1 MAGRFDRSRA
11 ERSNA
16 IGLLA
21 SFIVVAAGLA
31 AAIVIST
38 IAAPEPHIAIGV
50 AVAVFLLIAAFPIS
64 SSIKRNRD
72 ASRVYH
78 HEESIFMR
86 AWNRLMGK
94 STDEKVEIRPWKV
107 KRRKRTPQNAESIF
121 IADKVGRD

>member
-21 SFIVVAAGLA
+21 SFIVVAAGLCG
-31 AAIVIST
+31 AIVIST
-38 IAAPEPHIAIGV
+38 IAAPEPHIAIG
-50 AVAVFLLIAAFPIS
+50 AAIAVFLLIAAFPIS

-78 HEESIFMR
+78 HDESIFMR
-86 AWNRLMGK
+86 AWNRLIGK
-94 STDEKVEIRPWKV
+94 TTGEKVEIRPWKV
-107 KRRKRTPQNAESIF
+107 KRRKRIPQNAESIF
-121 IADKVGRD
+121 LADRVGRD